1 MNSCNYILSINNL
14 ISQNSRKE
22 ILAMVGAKAEATQSK
37 IEETLNSYFEQ
48 NSKFFG
54 SGDTNGKKAFFCLGQ
69 YTKRVMTC
77 MEKQVAE
84 NGGEN
89 KFEAKVT
96 KLATYNMS
104 YRNFTMLTKLLDSY
118 AMKCNLLACSGLSK
132 QYLINAEFVSDKKA
146 LSIEDA
152 NLAFSLG
159 LYQNFK

>member
-1 MNSCNYILSINNL
+1 MVQKSETPI
-14 ISQNSRKE
+14 QNKLE
-22 ILAMVGAKAEATQSK
+22 Q
-37 IEETLNSYFEQ
+37 YFEA
-48 NSKFFG
+48 NAKFFG
-54 SGDTNGKKAFFCLGQ
+54 SNDVNGKKAFFCLGQ